1 MPQRTAL
8 VLNSGGL
15 NSAVLSCIAKQEY
28 NLAMLHIGFGHR
40 AADRERSCFA
50 RQVEQ
55 LMPQYHLTAELPY
68 LAGIHG
74 HARIDRFLPIEDALA
89 LREGGCNSFIPGL
102 IPTMLGVAQSFAA
115 SVDASVIMLGV
126 SENLGPPGPATGEL
140 YPDYRRQF
148 YHLYNHLLQYA
159 TRLDATLRIETPLIT
174 MSRQEIVSVGRR
186 LGANFE
192 LTWSCLRRDETPC
205 GTCYGCATRARGFL
219 EAGIPDPLDL
229 QVSPAAPAQP

>member
-8 VLNSGGL
+8 VLSSGGL

-28 NLAMLHIGFGHR
+28 DLAMLHIGFGHR
-40 AADRERSCFA
+40 AAERERSCFA

-55 LMPQYHLTAELPY
+55 LMPQHHLTAELPY
-68 LAGIHG
+68 LADIRGY
-74 HARIDRFLPIEDALA
+74 ARIDQYLPIEDALA
-89 LREGGCNSFIPGL
+89 LRQGGCNSFIPGL
-102 IPTMLGVAQSFAA
+102 IPTMLGVAQSFAS

-159 TRLDATLRIETPLIT
+159 TGPDATLRIETPLIT

-219 EAGIPDPLDL
+219 EAGIPDPL
-229 QVSPAAPAQP
+229 AADVIPSSG